1 MNSLRSY
8 QAIQHETTDQGGILV
23 LLYDGIIR
31 ELRRAKKAI
40 AQAKS
45 SSMHVLK
52 AQMGVVELDRTLNFD
67 ADKDLAEALHQIYL
81 HSLWTLSEVLETPSL
96 EKLSRIESLLL
107 ELRDAWSE
115 AVVATRQAKRAG

>member
-52 AQMGVVELDRTLNFD
+52 AQMGVVE
-67 ADKDLAEALHQIYL
+67 HI
-81 HSLWTLSEVLETPSL
+81 
-96 EKLSRIESLLL
+96 
-107 ELRDAWSE
+107 
-115 AVVATRQAKRAG
+115 VAKTFK